1 MYHLVNT
8 QMKTT
13 MQTSNSHW
21 RRTQFLPLQLT
32 ILNPL
37 F

>member
-1 MYHLVNT
+1 MHLLVNT

-13 MQTSNSHW
+13 MQTCNSNW
-21 RRTQFLPLQLT
+21 RRTQFTPLQLT